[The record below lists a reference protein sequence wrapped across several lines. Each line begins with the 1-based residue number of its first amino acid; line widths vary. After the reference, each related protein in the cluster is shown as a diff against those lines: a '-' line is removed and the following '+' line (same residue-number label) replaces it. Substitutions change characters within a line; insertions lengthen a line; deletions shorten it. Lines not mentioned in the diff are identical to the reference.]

1 MNGLP
6 DPRDRLKRD
15 MVNLYSKYIMGT
27 KPTADVS
34 RLGAT
39 VSGQAAVNWG
49 EPEPI
54 DDEADEPTPAQVVS
68 EEDESED
75 QVAAEAAEE
84 DEDALEEEGAE
95 MAGLSDV
102 KKPEEK
108 KKKTYDEM
116 ILEELEAAKAKLL
129 EPKKLGIADILG
141 AGNIRKSAALIRETE
156 KENEERQMKAREL
169 ALDILGR
176 RSTAEKEQRAAEAL
190 ADYRR
195 QMIAARLAAANRG
208 ATEADRQARSRAAA
222 LFPDLPPEQ
231 AYAEYLKKYEPPP
244 SGPRPA
250 SQPLD
255 FQMGMIAQM
264 RDTGIPRKPTAGELK
279 ALEYYEKR
287 QQRGSIL
294 DALLERYMIP
304 PAE

>member
-6 DPRDRLKRD
+6 DPRNRLKRD

-27 KPTADVS
+27 TPAADV
-34 RLGAT
+34 RKLGAT
-39 VSGQAAVNWG
+39 VPGQAAVNWG
-49 EPEPI
+49 DPELI
-54 DDEADEPTPAQVVS
+54 EDEDEEQASAQAVS

-75 QVAAEAAEE
+75 QVAAQAAEE
-84 DEDALEEEGAE
+84 DEDALEEEGAA

-108 KKKTYDEM
+108 KKKSYDEM
-116 ILEELEAAKAKLL
+116 ILEELEFAKAKLL
-129 EPKKLGIADILG
+129 EPKKLSIADILG

-176 RSTAEKEQRAAEAL
+176 RSTAEKEQRTAEAL

-195 QMIAARLAAANRG
+195 QMIAARQAAG
-208 ATEADRQARSRAAA
+208 ASEADRQARSRAAA
-222 LFPDLPPEQ
+222 LFPNLTPEQ
-231 AYAEYLKKYEPPP
+231 AYVEYLKTYEPPP

-264 RDTGIPRKPTAGELK
+264 RDTGIPRKPTPGELK
-279 ALEYYEKR
+279 ALDYYEKR
-287 QQRGSIL
+287 QKRSSIL
-294 DALLERYMIP
+294 DALLERYMVDQT
-304 PAE
+304 AE

>member
-75 QVAAEAAEE
+75 QVAAEAAED
-84 DEDALEEEGAE
+84 DEDTLEEEGAT

-116 ILEELEAAKAKLL
+116 ILEELELAKAKLL
-129 EPKKLGIADILG
+129 EPKKLSIADILG

-195 QMIAARLAAANRG
+195 QMIAARQAAANKG
-208 ATEADRQARSRAAA
+208 ATEADKQARSRAAA

-231 AYAEYLKKYEPPP
+231 AYVEYLKKYEPPP
-244 SGPRPA
+244 SAASPRPE
-250 SQPLD
+250 D
-255 FQMGMIAQM
+255 YRIRMGRLIAQQELAKKNQ
-264 RDTGIPRKPTAGELK
+264 GPPVTAAEAAEIEQYKRLSLLQLIASGG
-279 ALEYYEKR
+279 LE
-287 QQRGSIL
+287 
-294 DALLERYMIP
+294 
-304 PAE
+304 

>member
-6 DPRDRLKRD
+6 DPRNRLKRD

-27 KPTADVS
+27 TPAADV
-34 RLGAT
+34 RKLGAT
-39 VSGQAAVNWG
+39 VPGQAAVNWG
-49 EPEPI
+49 DPELI
-54 DDEADEPTPAQVVS
+54 EDEDEEQASAQAVS

-75 QVAAEAAEE
+75 QVAAQAAEE
-84 DEDALEEEGAE
+84 DEDALEEEGAA

-108 KKKTYDEM
+108 KKKSYDEM
-116 ILEELEAAKAKLL
+116 ILEELEFAKAKLL
-129 EPKKLGIADILG
+129 EPKKLSIADILG

-176 RSTAEKEQRAAEAL
+176 RSTAEKEQRSAEAL

-195 QMIAARLAAANRG
+195 QMIAARQAAG
-208 ATEADRQARSRAAA
+208 ASEADRQARSRAAA
-222 LFPDLPPEQ
+222 LFPNLTPEQ
-231 AYAEYLKKYEPPP
+231 AYVEYLKTYEPPP

-264 RDTGIPRKPTAGELK
+264 RDTGIPRKPTPGELK
-279 ALEYYEKR
+279 ALDYYEKR
-287 QQRGSIL
+287 QKRGSIL
-294 DALLERYMIP
+294 DALLERYMVDQT
-304 PAE
+304 AE

>member
-6 DPRDRLKRD
+6 DPRNRLKRD

-27 KPTADVS
+27 TPAADV
-34 RLGAT
+34 RKLGAT
-39 VSGQAAVNWG
+39 VPGQAAVNWG
-49 EPEPI
+49 EPELI
-54 DDEADEPTPAQVVS
+54 EDEDEEQASAQAVS

-75 QVAAEAAEE
+75 QVAAQAAEE
-84 DEDALEEEGAE
+84 DEDALEEEGAA

-108 KKKTYDEM
+108 KKKSYDEM
-116 ILEELEAAKAKLL
+116 ILEELEFAKAKLL
-129 EPKKLGIADILG
+129 EPKKLSIADILG

-176 RSTAEKEQRAAEAL
+176 RSTAEKEQRTAEAL

-195 QMIAARLAAANRG
+195 QMIAARQAAG
-208 ATEADRQARSRAAA
+208 ASEADKQARSRAAA
-222 LFPDLPPEQ
+222 LFPNLTPEQ
-231 AYAEYLKKYEPPP
+231 AYVEYLKTYEPPP

-264 RDTGIPRKPTAGELK
+264 RDTGIPRKPTPGELK
-279 ALEYYEKR
+279 ALDYYEKR
-287 QQRGSIL
+287 QKRGSIL
-294 DALLERYMIP
+294 DALLERYMVDQT
-304 PAE
+304 AE

>member
-6 DPRDRLKRD
+6 DPRDRLRRD
-15 MVNLYSKYIMGT
+15 MVNLYSRYIMGT
-27 KPTADVS
+27 TPAADV
-34 RLGAT
+34 RKLGAT
-39 VSGQAAVNWG
+39 VPGQAAVNWG
-49 EPEPI
+49 EPELI
-54 DDEADEPTPAQVVS
+54 EDEDEEQASAQAVS

-75 QVAAEAAEE
+75 QVAAQAAEE
-84 DEDALEEEGAE
+84 DEDALEEEGAA

-108 KKKTYDEM
+108 KKKSYDEM
-116 ILEELEAAKAKLL
+116 ILEELEAAKTKLL

-176 RSTAEKEQRAAEAL
+176 RSTAEKEQRTAEAL

-195 QMIAARLAAANRG
+195 QMIAARQAAG
-208 ATEADRQARSRAAA
+208 ASEADKQARSRAAA
-222 LFPDLPPEQ
+222 LFPNLTPEQ
-231 AYAEYLKKYEPPP
+231 AYVKYLKTYEPPP

-264 RDTGIPRKPTAGELK
+264 RDTGIPRKPTPGELK
-279 ALEYYEKR
+279 ALDYYEKR
-287 QQRGSIL
+287 QKRGSIL
-294 DALLERYMIP
+294 DALLERYMVDQT
-304 PAE
+304 AE

>member
-1 MNGLP
+1 
-6 DPRDRLKRD
+6 

-27 KPTADVS
+27 KPTADVR

-39 VSGQAAVNWG
+39 VSGQQAVDWG

-54 DDEADEPTPAQVVS
+54 DDEDEEQTPAQVVS
-68 EEDESED
+68 AEDESED
-75 QVAAEAAEE
+75 QVAAQAAEE
-84 DEDALEEEGAE
+84 DEDALEEEGAA

-108 KKKTYDEM
+108 KKKSYDEM
-116 ILEELEAAKAKLL
+116 ILEELEAAKTKLL

-176 RSTAEKEQRAAEAL
+176 RSTAEKEQRTAEAL

-195 QMIAARLAAANRG
+195 QMIAARQAAG
-208 ATEADRQARSRAAA
+208 ASEADKQARSRAAA
-222 LFPDLPPEQ
+222 LFPNLTPEQ
-231 AYAEYLKKYEPPP
+231 AYVKYLKTYEPPP

-264 RDTGIPRKPTAGELK
+264 RDTGIPRKPTPGELN
-279 ALEYYEKR
+279 ALDYYEKR
-287 QQRGSIL
+287 QKRGSIL
-294 DALLERYMIP
+294 DALLERYMVDQT
-304 PAE
+304 AE

>member
-6 DPRDRLKRD
+6 DPRNRLKRD

-27 KPTADVS
+27 TPAADV
-34 RLGAT
+34 RKLGAT
-39 VSGQAAVNWG
+39 VPGQAAVNWG
-49 EPEPI
+49 EPELI
-54 DDEADEPTPAQVVS
+54 EDEDEEQASAQAVS

-75 QVAAEAAEE
+75 QVAAQAAEE
-84 DEDALEEEGAE
+84 DEDALEEEGAA

-108 KKKTYDEM
+108 KKKSYDEM
-116 ILEELEAAKAKLL
+116 ILEELEFAKAKLL
-129 EPKKLGIADILG
+129 EPKKLSIADILG

-176 RSTAEKEQRAAEAL
+176 RSTAEKEQRTAEAL

-195 QMIAARLAAANRG
+195 QMIAARQAAG
-208 ATEADRQARSRAAA
+208 ASEADRQARSRAAA
-222 LFPDLPPEQ
+222 LFPNLTPEQ
-231 AYAEYLKKYEPPP
+231 AYVEYLKTYEPPP

-264 RDTGIPRKPTAGELK
+264 RDTGIPRKPTPGELK
-279 ALEYYEKR
+279 ALDYYEKR
-287 QQRGSIL
+287 QKRSSIL
-294 DALLERYMIP
+294 DALLERYMVDQT
-304 PAE
+304 AE

>member
-6 DPRDRLKRD
+6 DPRNRLKRD

-27 KPTADVS
+27 TPAADV
-34 RLGAT
+34 RKLGAT
-39 VSGQAAVNWG
+39 VPGQAAVNWG
-49 EPEPI
+49 EPELI
-54 DDEADEPTPAQVVS
+54 EDEDEEQASAQAVS

-75 QVAAEAAEE
+75 QVAAQAAEE
-84 DEDALEEEGAE
+84 DEDALEEEGAA

-108 KKKTYDEM
+108 KKKSYDEM
-116 ILEELEAAKAKLL
+116 ILEELEFAKAKLL
-129 EPKKLGIADILG
+129 EPKKLSIADILG

-176 RSTAEKEQRAAEAL
+176 RSTAEKEQRTAEAL

-195 QMIAARLAAANRG
+195 QMIAARQAAG
-208 ATEADRQARSRAAA
+208 ASEADRQARSRAAA
-222 LFPDLPPEQ
+222 LFPNLTPEQ
-231 AYAEYLKKYEPPP
+231 AYVEYLKTYEPPP

-264 RDTGIPRKPTAGELK
+264 RDTGIPRKPTPGELK
-279 ALEYYEKR
+279 ALDYYEKR
-287 QQRGSIL
+287 QKRGSIL
-294 DALLERYMIP
+294 DALLERYMVDQT
-304 PAE
+304 AE

>member
-6 DPRDRLKRD
+6 DPRNRLKRD

-27 KPTADVS
+27 TPAADV
-34 RLGAT
+34 RKLGAT
-39 VSGQAAVNWG
+39 VPGQAAVNWG
-49 EPEPI
+49 EPELI
-54 DDEADEPTPAQVVS
+54 EDEDEEQASAQAVS

-75 QVAAEAAEE
+75 QVAAQAAEE
-84 DEDALEEEGAE
+84 DEDALEEEGAA

-108 KKKTYDEM
+108 KKKSYDEM
-116 ILEELEAAKAKLL
+116 ILEELEFAKAKLL
-129 EPKKLGIADILG
+129 EPKKLSIADILG

-176 RSTAEKEQRAAEAL
+176 RSTAEKEQRSAEAL

-195 QMIAARLAAANRG
+195 QMIAARQAAG
-208 ATEADRQARSRAAA
+208 ASEADRQARSRAAA
-222 LFPDLPPEQ
+222 LFPNLTPEQ
-231 AYAEYLKKYEPPP
+231 AYVEYLKTYEPPP

-264 RDTGIPRKPTAGELK
+264 RDTGIPRKPTPGELK
-279 ALEYYEKR
+279 ALDYYEKR
-287 QQRGSIL
+287 QKRGSIL
-294 DALLERYMIP
+294 DALLERYMVDQT
-304 PAE
+304 AE